1 MSLNVESFTPRTGE
15 GLLND
20 QFDNQSFAEQIHE
33 LFVGSTPA
41 SLRTD
46 GTSPPEDHNEPVP
59 PLPPRKRLRTAI
71 LIMLAGGAAYDFFGK
86 TIYELA
92 PGDDAGVEGLMRD
105 KWLSWLLTL
114 VSFMAGA
121 IPPIFSSENR
131 SALLGADMNLYIKLV
146 APSFC
151 DFFVTGSRF
160 IALVFLPPSV
170 VGIMKNS
177 TQLLTVALLSSMRGK
192 KLAKAQW
199 LSFLPQIAG
208 DVVVG
213 VASSMTGQ
221 SGSSASGSKRVLGVL
236 IVIGSGVMGGFR
248 NVVEELVLQDHDFPD
263 GALLMA
269 ESWFSGLLVLVVG
282 VVFALAFDHSGFVNM
297 FGMVF
302 TSPLI
307 ILCIVLFSVCS
318 YGKDAGKLKL
328 TKRASTVLTKVLC
341 LVMPFGTWIIS
352 LVFFGIS
359 VVAKWEPRVGENWSS
374 PWDEV
379 RLAGFVLIMIG
390 SVIFVRAKKK
400 K

>member
-1 MSLNVESFTPRTGE
+1 MSLNVESLTQHTGE
-15 GLLND
+15 GLLTD
-20 QFDNQSFAEQIHE
+20 QFDRQSFAEQIHE
-33 LFVGSTPA
+33 LFIGSNPG

-46 GTSPPEDHNEPVP
+46 GTAQIEERNEPVP
-59 PLPPRKRLRTAI
+59 PVPPRKRLRTAI

-92 PGDDAGVEGLMRD
+92 PGSDAGVQGLMRD

-114 VSFMAGA
+114 VSFLAGA

-131 SALLGADMNLYIKLV
+131 NAFRGADANLYIKLV

-177 TQLLTVALLSSMRGK
+177 VQLLTVAFLSSMRGK
-192 KLAKAQW
+192 KLAKVQW

-221 SGSSASGSKRVLGVL
+221 SGSSKHGGKRVLGVL
-236 IVIGSGVMGGFR
+236 IVIGSGIMGGFR
-248 NVVEELVLQDHDFPD
+248 NIVEEMVLQDYDFPD

-269 ESWFSGLLVLVVG
+269 ESLFSGVLVLIVG
-282 VVFALAFDHSGFVNM
+282 VVFALAFDQSGFLNM

-307 ILCIVLFSVCS
+307 ILCVVLFSVCS

-379 RLAGFVLIMIG
+379 RLAGFVLIMFG
-390 SVIFVRAKKK
+390 SVVFVRAKKK